1 MAYQALE
8 TLHQLYDGY
17 RRVYRLAGQELLL
30 LQEEGRT
37 YLLVNRCPH
46 MEAPLHKAS
55 VQGEVL
61 RCPVHGIEFDL
72 QSGQALN
79 GPEGCVGPLAFVPIV
94 YEGNTLGVDL

>member
-8 TLHQLYDGY
+8 ILHQLYDGY
-17 RRVYRLAGQELLL
+17 RRVFRVAGRELLL

-37 YLLVNRCPH
+37 YLLTNRCPH
-46 MEAPLHKAS
+46 MDAPLHKAS
-55 VQGEVL
+55 VAGDVL

-72 QSGQALN
+72 RSGQALN
-79 GPEGCVGPLAFVPIV
+79 APGGCVGPLAFVPVV